1 MSGFLQGA
9 PPREQGPLVNV
20 PAPVLLLILS
30 FVIVH
35 AIQMLGGEGNR
46 LWMIFNFGL
55 HPLHVTDSGGWAT
68 ALLWFPAWIKFVSHA
83 FLHVDLVHLAFNSLW
98 FVVFGSIVA
107 RRTGTWRFLAL
118 FLATAMAGGL
128 VHVLVYPESLVPVI
142 GASGAVSGLVGA
154 SLRFI
159 LRGGGNLEDAP
170 LMPLFAPKLMAA
182 VLVWSV
188 LNFVLGTIGF
198 TPEGF
203 GALIAWEA
211 HMGGFLVGLLLLPFL
226 DRPSPAPR

>member
-1 MSGFLQGA
+1 
-9 PPREQGPLVNV
+9 
-20 PAPVLLLILS
+20 
-30 FVIVH
+30 
-35 AIQMLGGEGNR
+35 
-46 LWMIFNFGL
+46 
-55 HPLHVTDSGGWAT
+55 
-68 ALLWFPAWIKFVSHA
+68 
-83 FLHVDLVHLAFNSLW
+83 
-98 FVVFGSIVA
+98 
-107 RRTGTWRFLAL
+107 
-118 FLATAMAGGL
+118 MAGGL

-198 TPEGF
+198 SPEGF